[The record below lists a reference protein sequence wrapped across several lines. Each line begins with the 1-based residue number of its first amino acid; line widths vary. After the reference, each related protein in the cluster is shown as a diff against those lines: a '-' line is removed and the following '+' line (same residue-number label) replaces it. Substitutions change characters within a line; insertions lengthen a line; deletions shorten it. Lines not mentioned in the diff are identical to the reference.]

1 LKFSE
6 LNLSA
11 QLNEAIE
18 KLNYKDCTPIQE
30 QAIPHILEGKDV
42 AGLAQTGTG
51 KTAAFLLPLI
61 ERVLRGSELRTI
73 SAAGVRPTE
82 TVEYQRETNAVVPD
96 ARTTSVE
103 VTTTHQEAEVTS
115 SDASATNME
124 LGNTNL
130 GARSSS
136 LEVGPS
142 NEVKINEKE
151 LIQKRAFIDWKPFQF
166 ILVLVPT
173 RELAEQVYENF
184 ISLTVNT
191 GLKACSIYGGTSYDK
206 QKEGLKN
213 GVTLV
218 VATPGRLIDLYKEH
232 LVDLKQVRAVVFDE
246 ADRMF
251 DMGFKDDMKYLLQR
265 IPNDRQFL
273 VFSATLNFDVLNTAY
288 QFGANPVEV
297 NISRDQAKAENV
309 EDSIFHLGSDDKPKY
324 LLSLL
329 KLHQP
334 KQCVIF
340 SNFKNQIDPLV
351 RFLRNNKIPALG
363 ISSLLTQAQRNKV
376 LQQFKEENE
385 TQVLVATDVAARGL
399 DIQGIDMVINYELP
413 QDCETY
419 VHRIGRTG
427 RAGLLGKAFSFVG
440 DRDVD
445 SLMRIEEYLKHKINV
460 SWLEDQS
467 IISDFEPLS
476 DGARRHDG
484 PKRHDGPR
492 RHDGPGRDRGDRKFS
507 GERPRR
513 ERPSISRDQ
522 NKPAEGVDHQKNVE
536 ARSEAQQ
543 NGRSGK
549 YVRGGNDSHHKKD
562 HRDHSKKRDGQQKT
576 EPLNKRD
583 FSQKRDHT
591 QKRYNKPHS
600 TSGNHHKPKS
610 HLPARPGVYK
620 INLWYRIVKFF
631 KNIFQ

>member
-30 QAIPHILEGKDV
+30 QAIPYVLEGKDI

-61 ERVLRGSELRTI
+61 ERVLRAEQLKALTATGI
-73 SAAGVRPTE
+73 KPNGTE
-82 TVEYQRETNAVVPD
+82 NVSDHQVPD
-96 ARTTSVE
+96 
-103 VTTTHQEAEVTS
+103 
-115 SDASATNME
+115 
-124 LGNTNL
+124 L
-130 GARSSS
+130 
-136 LEVGPS
+136 
-142 NEVKINEKE
+142 E
-151 LIQKRAFIDWKPFQF
+151 LIQKRAFPDWKPFQF
-166 ILVLVPT
+166 ILALVPT

-184 ISLTVNT
+184 CLYAVNT
-191 GLKACSIYGGTSYDK
+191 GLKACSIYGGTSYEK
-206 QKEGLKN
+206 QKEGLKS

-232 LVDLKQVRAVVFDE
+232 LIDLKQVRAVVFDE

-288 QFGANPVEV
+288 QFGANPIEV
-297 NISRDQAKAENV
+297 NISRDQARAENV
-309 EDSIFHLGSDDKPKY
+309 EDSIFHLGREDKPKY
-324 LLSLL
+324 LLSLM
-329 KLHQP
+329 KFHQP

-340 SNFKNQIDPLV
+340 SNFKNEIEPLV
-351 RFLRNNKIPALG
+351 KFLRSNKVPALG

-427 RAGLLGKAFSFVG
+427 RAGLPGKAFSFVG

-445 SLMRIEEYLKHKINV
+445 SLMRIEEYLKHKITV
-460 SWLEDQS
+460 SWLDDQN
-467 IISDFEPLS
+467 IVADYVPL
-476 DGARRHDG
+476 GVAVRKEAGYRG
-484 PKRHDGPR
+484 
-492 RHDGPGRDRGDRKFS
+492 GDRKFS
-507 GERPRR
+507 DRKKFERTPR
-513 ERPSISRDQ
+513 SRDF
-522 NKPAEGVDHQKNVE
+522 NKSGEPSHRKPEFANDK
-536 ARSEAQQ
+536 
-543 NGRSGK
+543 SGK
-549 YVRGGNDSHHKKD
+549 PIRASGDQYRKKEYPRKEFSHENDHLKKTESSHH
-562 HRDHSKKRDGQQKT
+562 
-576 EPLNKRD
+576 KRD
-583 FSQKRDHT
+583 FSQKRDFT
-591 QKRYNKPHS
+591 QKRYNKPQTVQGTTHS
-600 TSGNHHKPKS
+600 HNKAKS
-610 HLPARPGVYK
+610 HLPSRPGVYK

-631 KNIFQ
+631 KKIF

>member
-1 LKFSE
+1 MKFSE

-11 QLNEAIE
+11 QLNAAIE
-18 KLNYKDCTPIQE
+18 KLNYKECTPIQE
-30 QAIPHILEGKDV
+30 QAIPHILEGKDL

-61 ERVLRGSELRTI
+61 ERVLR
-73 SAAGVRPTE
+73 
-82 TVEYQRETNAVVPD
+82 
-96 ARTTSVE
+96 
-103 VTTTHQEAEVTS
+103 
-115 SDASATNME
+115 ASALKTKTDATAVSPE
-124 LGNTNL
+124 E
-130 GARSSS
+130 
-136 LEVGPS
+136 EVL
-142 NEVKINEKE
+142 N
-151 LIQKRAFIDWKPFQF
+151 KRAFADWLPFQY

-184 ISLTVNT
+184 NALAENT

-288 QFGANPVEV
+288 QFGANPIEI

-309 EDSIFHLGSDDKPKY
+309 EDSIFHLGSEDKPKY

-334 KQCVIF
+334 KQSIIF
-340 SNFKNQIDPLV
+340 SNFKNQIEDLV
-351 RFLRNNKIPALG
+351 RFLRNNNVPALG

-376 LQQFKEENE
+376 LSQFKEEGSSH
-385 TQVLVATDVAARGL
+385 VLVATDVAARGL

-427 RAGLLGKAFSFVG
+427 RAGQTGKAFSFVG

-445 SLMRIEEYLKHKINV
+445 SLMRIEEYLKHKLSV
-460 SWLEDQS
+460 GWLEDQNIVTEFTPFQDGYRHRDDS
-467 IISDFEPLS
+467 RRSDH
-476 DGARRHDG
+476 RRSEGRFSRD
-484 PKRHDGPR
+484 KRG
-492 RHDGPGRDRGDRKFS
+492 GDS
-507 GERPRR
+507 SRPRR
-513 ERPSISRDQ
+513 RERGEEHRGSAHH
-522 NKPAEGVDHQKNVE
+522 PAGASANGGGEGASAH
-536 ARSEAQQ
+536 ATPGAHA
-543 NGRSGK
+543 G
-549 YVRGGNDSHHKKD
+549 SHH
-562 HRDHSKKRDGQQKT
+562 HKKRDGHHS
-576 EPLNKRD
+576 RD
-583 FSQKRDHT
+583 RD
-591 QKRYNKPHS
+591 R
-600 TSGNHHKPKS
+600 HHKPHDKAHDKEHS
-610 HLPARPGVYK
+610 RSASTSSAHKTAKPHHDRHSKHERHDRHDRHERHHDRHDRHDKHKHHKRGAHSPHLPVRPGVYK
-620 INLWYRIVKFF
+620 INLWYKISKFF
-631 KNIFQ
+631 KNIFD